1 MKAEQILRFRLGRHG
16 LDERRSLAPAEAA
29 ACPASAFSRDSALL
43 ALAARSDELSRDG
56 YAEAVD
62 SGALVL
68 APTLRAAIHA
78 QAPDDFSLVGR
89 ALIADDDDELA
100 AQIGNQF
107 KRIVK
112 ETGVAA
118 SEALDEVT
126 DATKNA
132 LPNGRKLTKDE
143 LHDELRKRVRDELQP
158 WCKGCGS
165 HHVAPMLWR
174 FAGVAAGAR
183 RDSKGRYLIGRPRPK
198 GKPDPA
204 DAVRLFLHFH
214 GPAGPGHFTA
224 WSGVPARLGRRIWDE
239 VEPELEQVEW
249 PGGEGWLLA
258 EDVSELGS
266 PPAVEGV
273 RLLPPNDPYLSQ
285 PDRTTLVPDE
295 ELRKRIFRPIAS
307 PGVVLV
313 DGRIAG
319 IWKVRA
325 RGSRSAFAIEELTRV
340 PKLGLGAEAERV
352 AALRGSSGF
361 ELAWA

>member
-1 MKAEQILRFRLGRHG
+1 MRAEQILRFRLGRHG
-16 LDERRSLAPAEAA
+16 LDERRLLSPAEAA

-43 ALAARSDELSRDG
+43 ALAARSEELSRDG

-62 SGALVL
+62 SGGLVL

-89 ALIADDDDELA
+89 TLIATDDDELA

-112 ETGVAA
+112 ETGISANDALAEVA
-118 SEALDEVT
+118 EAT
-126 DATKNA
+126 TNA
-132 LPNGRKLTKDE
+132 LPDGRKLTRDE
-143 LHDELRKRVRDELQP
+143 LHDELRKRVRDDLQP

-165 HHVAPMLWR
+165 NHVAPMLWR
-174 FAGVAAGAR
+174 FAGVSAGAR
-183 RDSKGRYLIGRPRPK
+183 RDSKGRYLIGRPKPK
-198 GKPDPA
+198 GKPEA
-204 DAVRLFLHFH
+204 AEAVRLFLHFH
-214 GPAGPGHFTA
+214 GPAGPGHFAT
-224 WSGVPARLGRRIWDE
+224 WSGVPPKLGRRIWGQ
-239 VEPELEQVEW
+239 VEPELEKVEW
-249 PGGEGWLLA
+249 SGGEGWLPSD
-258 EDVSELGS
+258 DVAELGS
-266 PPAVEGV
+266 APGIEGV
-273 RLLPPNDPYLSQ
+273 RLLPPNDPYLAQ

-295 ELRKRIFRPIAS
+295 DLRKRIFRPIAS

-325 RGSRSAFAIEELTRV
+325 RGKRSAFEIEELTRV

-352 AALRGSSGF
+352 AALRGSSGL
-361 ELAWA
+361 ELTWS

>member
-16 LDERRSLAPAEAA
+16 LDERRVLSPAEAA
-29 ACPASAFSRDSALL
+29 GCPASAFSRDSALL
-43 ALAARSDELSRDG
+43 ALAARSEKLTRDDYVG
-56 YAEAVD
+56 AVD
-62 SGALVL
+62 SGAVVL

-78 QAPDDFSLVGR
+78 QAPEDFSLVGR
-89 ALIADDDDELA
+89 ALIASDDDELA

-112 ETGVAA
+112 ETGIGAN
-118 SEALDEVT
+118 EALDEVAE
-126 DATKNA
+126 ATTNA
-132 LPNGRKLTKDE
+132 LPDGRKLTKDE
-143 LHDELRKRVRDELQP
+143 LHVELRKRVREDLQP

-165 HHVAPMLWR
+165 NHVAPMLWR
-174 FAGVAAGAR
+174 FAGVRAGAR
-183 RDSKGRYLIGRPRPK
+183 RDSQGRYLIGRPKPK

-204 DAVRLFLHFH
+204 EAVRLFLYFH
-214 GPAGPGHFTA
+214 GPAGPGHFAT
-224 WSGVPARLGRRIWDE
+224 WSGVPSKSARRIWDE
-239 VEPELEQVEW
+239 VEPELEKIEW
-249 PGGEGWLLA
+249 SGGEGWLPA
-258 EDVSELGS
+258 EDVDELNS
-266 PPAVEGV
+266 APAVEGL

-295 ELRKRIFRPIAS
+295 GLRKRIFRPIAS

-325 RGSRSAFAIEELTRV
+325 HGKRASFEIEELTRV

-352 AALRGSSGF
+352 AALRGSSGP
-361 ELAWA
+361 ELTWS